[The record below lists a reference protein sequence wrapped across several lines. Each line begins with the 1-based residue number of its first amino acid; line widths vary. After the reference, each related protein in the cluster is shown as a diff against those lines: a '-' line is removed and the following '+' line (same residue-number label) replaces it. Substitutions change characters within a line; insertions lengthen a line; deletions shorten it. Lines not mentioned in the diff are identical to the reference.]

1 MFTVEGGQPIEIA
14 AGAASRP
21 YHYDRSR
28 IYQGVIGF
36 LGPKARGWLYD
47 RNLVTSYSGL
57 GDDATP
63 STPAPAVTVEPLPL
77 YKNWKFW
84 AVVAGCAA
92 AAGAGTVV
100 YRRRR

>member
-1 MFTVEGGQPIEIA
+1 MFNVEGGHPIEIA

-21 YHYDRSR
+21 YNYDRSR

-47 RNLVTSYSGL
+47 RNLVTSYSSNGARGAL
-57 GDDATP
+57 GADA
-63 STPAPAVTVEPLPL
+63 AITVEPLPL

-84 AVVAGCAA
+84 AVVGGCVA
-92 AAGAGTVV
+92 AAGAGTMI